1 MIGRKCN
8 LKCLNGL
15 VQHLSKHHKYVFQI
29 SIVNQSNSAFD
40 GLVLVFN
47 PLLNNNRFLL
57 IYL

>member
-8 LKCLNGL
+8 LKYLNGL

-29 SIVNQSNSAFD
+29 FIINENNSALD
-40 GLVLVFN
+40 GLGLIFN
-47 PLLNNNRFLL
+47 PLLNNNRSLL